1 MLLVGHGCC
10 GVGDV
15 GGVLVVCWWCG
26 CCGRWCVGGVG
37 VVVGGVLVVWRCCCG
52 VDVACLQC
60 GCVWPVEVG
69 MWSLDINVV
78 C

>member
-1 MLLVGHGCC
+1 MWYRGC
-10 GVGDV
+10 VGDV
-15 GGVLVVCWWCG
+15 GGVLVV
-26 CCGRWCVGGVG
+26 CVGGVG

-69 MWSLDINVV
+69 MWSLDIKVV